1 MPDKSANGYRALT
14 LIYPSATY
22 PQLSSSVDNPISL
35 YCSPWPKPLF
45 CDHLLDKDDT
55 MTVSTFIL
63 LGLLILLAGYAVTL
77 YNNLLALKH
86 RVTQAWSN
94 IDVLLK
100 QRHDELPKL
109 VETCKQY
116 MQYEQET
123 LEKVINARS
132 MVSNAAQNQDLGALG
147 VAETALRSGLGRL
160 FALAEDYPELRA
172 NQSFQN
178 LQSRISDLEN
188 SIADRRELYN
198 DVVNLNNIRIEQVPD
213 VFIANFFK
221 FGAYELLEFAEEETA
236 DVDIKELFG
245 S

>member
-1 MPDKSANGYRALT
+1 MDIFGYVILALIVAAV
-14 LIYPSATY
+14 IYVIA
-22 PQLSSSVDNPISL
+22 
-35 YCSPWPKPLF
+35 
-45 CDHLLDKDDT
+45 
-55 MTVSTFIL
+55 
-63 LGLLILLAGYAVTL
+63 L
-77 YNNLLALKH
+77 YNRLVNLKH
-86 RVTQAWSN
+86 NATKAWSN

-109 VETCKQY
+109 IETCKQY

-123 LEKVINARS
+123 LTKVINARS

>member
-1 MPDKSANGYRALT
+1 
-14 LIYPSATY
+14 
-22 PQLSSSVDNPISL
+22 
-35 YCSPWPKPLF
+35 
-45 CDHLLDKDDT
+45 
-55 MTVSTFIL
+55 MTVFTFIL
-63 LGLLILLAGYAVTL
+63 LGLLVLLAGYAVTL
-77 YNNLLALKH
+77 YNNLVALKH

-123 LEKVINARS
+123 LTKVINARS